1 MKHCNTEDEVVAA
14 GHVAHT
20 SSNRKKCVRE
30 ERNPATPNRTT
41 PIGGVGDSHSS
52 TDYDIPWRNY
62 TDSERI
68 HILNVLRRDVELRQ
82 IELERIR

>member
-1 MKHCNTEDEVVAA
+1 MKRCEEEVMVAGRAVVAPA
-14 GHVAHT
+14 
-20 SSNRKKCVRE
+20 SSTNRNKCVHD
-30 ERNPATPNRTT
+30 ERIPATPRTT
-41 PIGGVGDSHSS
+41 PIAADSSTS

>member
-1 MKHCNTEDEVVAA
+1 MKHCNREEVVAA

-41 PIGGVGDSHSS
+41 PIGVVGDSHSS